1 MATTTSIN
9 TYGVPV
15 SLSVNKGIKSK
26 YKRRAGLAYPLV
38 KTRKVVPTGILQ
50 KNLVGQATYF
60 GQATGI
66 ELIQNNLLQLIK
78 TEKGERVMLPDY
90 GLALQKYLFEP
101 LDETTFDL
109 LKQDILKN
117 IRKYFSVAR
126 VLALLV
132 FSDSESADN
141 NTLVIKLTMQL
152 LDESLDVFDIEAK
165 VG

>member
-9 TYGVPV
+9 TYGIPV

-26 YKRRAGLAYPLV
+26 YKRKAGLAYPLV
-38 KTRKVVPTGILQ
+38 KVRNVVPTGILQ
-50 KNLVGQATYF
+50 KNLAGQATYF

-90 GLALQKYLFEP
+90 GLALHKYLFEP

-117 IRKYFSVAR
+117 IRKYFSIAR

-132 FSDSESADN
+132 FSDSDSSDN
-141 NTLVIKLTMQL
+141 NTLAINLTMQL